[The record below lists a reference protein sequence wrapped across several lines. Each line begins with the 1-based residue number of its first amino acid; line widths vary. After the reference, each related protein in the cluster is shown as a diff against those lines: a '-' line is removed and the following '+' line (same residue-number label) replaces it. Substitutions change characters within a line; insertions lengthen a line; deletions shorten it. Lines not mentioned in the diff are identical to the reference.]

1 MIEEILKSK
10 PGFIAALDQSGGS
23 SAKTLALYGIT
34 PDMYQSDEMLDKID
48 EMRKRII
55 TNEAFSSDYI
65 IAVILFKHTMAN
77 KIGEEYVADYLLN
90 KKNIYSFLK
99 IDVGLEE
106 QDAGVQMLKSIPD
119 LEGTLEEAKKYHIV
133 GTKMRSVIHEYNE
146 YGIKKLVEQQFKLAK
161 VIMSHDL
168 IPIIEPEVSI
178 DAKDKERIENY
189 LKEVV
194 RNELL
199 KLKTDKKLLFKF
211 TLPSKA
217 NLYND
222 LLKYKNVLRIVALS
236 GGYPQEEACQK
247 LQENKKM
254 IASFSR
260 AFLEN
265 LKVSQSE
272 EEFTNT
278 LKTNINNIY
287 IASKKKV

>member
-77 KIGEEYVADYLLN
+77 KIGEEYVVDYLLN

-119 LEGTLEEAKKYHIV
+119 LEETLEEAKKYHIV

-287 IASKKKV
+287 TASKKKV